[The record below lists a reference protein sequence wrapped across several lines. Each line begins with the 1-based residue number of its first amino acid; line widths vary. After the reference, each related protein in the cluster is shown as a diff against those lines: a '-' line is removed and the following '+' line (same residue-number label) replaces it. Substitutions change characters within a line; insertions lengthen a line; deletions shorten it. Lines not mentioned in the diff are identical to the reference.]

1 MAFNPTLPLD
11 NALIVASQM
20 RDQFNGLDAKILSIP
35 AGPAGPVGPMGPA
48 GPQGEPGPQ
57 GDPGPEGSAG
67 SQGEPGPQ
75 GPPFAHA
82 VVDGVETLGPGSPA
96 TVTVDFDGT
105 DVHFSFA
112 IPQGEPGAE
121 GPPGEVT
128 VSQLDGAIATTA
140 WNPSGIA
147 PYAGIFSDPPT
158 QGEMQDFAAY
168 VETVRA
174 ALVRG

>member
-1 MAFNPTLPLD
+1 
-11 NALIVASQM
+11 M
-20 RDQFNGLDAKILSIP
+20 RDQFNGLNTKINNHP
-35 AGPAGPVGPMGPA
+35 GGAGGTARGAWVAG
-48 GPQGEPGPQ
+48 
-57 GDPGPEGSAG
+57 
-67 SQGEPGPQ
+67 
-75 GPPFAHA
+75 
-82 VVDGVETLGPGSPA
+82 VDGAKTLGPGSPA